1 MRTVE
6 SERACLEGLEGTVSA
21 SEDILTLPAPPA
33 DARIAY
39 GTDPLQFGDLRLPT
53 AAGGDG
59 GSFPLVILIHGG
71 YWRNRY
77 DLIHFGHAAAA
88 LTAEGLA
95 TWNIEYRRVGDT
107 GGGWPGTLLDVAA
120 ATDYARTLAATYPL
134 DLERVVAL
142 GHSAGG
148 QLAAWLAARQRL
160 APESGVSTA
169 DPLPLR
175 AVVAL
180 AGVLD
185 LHRAWELH
193 LSDDAVRGFLGG
205 TPEQHP
211 DRYDAA
217 SPAALLPSG
226 VRQTLIHGTADD
238 SVPYAISRDYA
249 DAARAAGDPVEL
261 ITLPGAGHFEIV
273 DPRTDEWRL
282 VRRAVREAAA

>member
-1 MRTVE
+1 
-6 SERACLEGLEGTVSA
+6 VST

-39 GTDPLQFGDLRLPT
+39 GPDPLQFGDLRLPT
-53 AAGGDG
+53 ATGGGDSG
-59 GSFPLVILIHGG
+59 PFPLVILIHGG

-77 DLIHFGHAAAA
+77 DLAYFGHAAAA

-95 TWNIEYRRVGDT
+95 TWNIEYRRMGDA

-120 ATDYARTLAATYPL
+120 ATDYARALAAAHPL
-134 DLERVVAL
+134 DLNRVVAL

-148 QLAAWLAARQRL
+148 QLAVWLAARHRL
-160 APESGVSTA
+160 APESGVAMA

-175 AVVAL
+175 AIVAL

-185 LHRAWELH
+185 LRRAWELH

-205 TPEQHP
+205 TPDQHP
-211 DRYDAA
+211 ARYAAA
-217 SPAALLPSG
+217 SPAALLPTG
-226 VRQTLIHGTADD
+226 IRQTLIHGTQDD
-238 SVPYAISRDYA
+238 SVPFAISRDYA

-273 DPRTDEWRL
+273 DPRTDEWRTVPRV
-282 VRRAVREAAA
+282 VRAALA